1 MSDNATN
8 HPESQKQRWIKY
20 GANVALS
27 SFVVIVLAILL
38 TWMAQRHPRRIDTT
52 IGGAQSLRP
61 QTLNFI
67 KDLKQKVRIIALYPK
82 LKSDSH
88 EQDYYQPVAD
98 LLNDYASK
106 GQNITVELV
115 DPDTDKDR
123 FKKLVEE
130 VTNKY
135 GGEVKAY
142 KAILDDLPTQRDL
155 VDKYA
160 AAEAVKCRDLI
171 NQVQDENLQKELAA
185 EYLTLRLISAK
196 LSDLKDDVDSE
207 LAQQV
212 PSYKDAVDAT
222 SSTFTFASQGLT
234 QLLALF
240 DQLKSDAA
248 APKAVHDY
256 LPQAQART
264 IAANKAV
271 TSLLDRIHHLGE
283 LKELDEFRDQL
294 KSKSILIMTDSG
306 YKILQFDQLWK
317 VPESTRLGIPSS
329 DAQGRLMFVGEQQI
343 SMSIASLT
351 MPSKPLVVFVRPGG
365 GPLTGTTMQGEPGPF
380 SAVGQRLRE
389 YNFDVQE
396 KDASGQA
403 AMQQEET
410 QTREPTEQEMKKA
423 IWVVLRFP
431 GDSQMGPSPINSM
444 LATHL
449 SEGGGALVM
458 LLPNA
463 DAMTD
468 VLAPW
473 GISAKTDY
481 MVVHE
486 AVANQENRTGDPLDA
501 ALQAIPILFLLNQ
514 YGDHPLTAP
523 LQGLDFLI
531 QLTSP
536 VSVTGTAGISAKP
549 LLPIPQIPHSW
560 ATEDAETK
568 AKMLQG
574 QLATKVTYFAK
585 ADPDNGRLA
594 ADIDNSAAAPLY
606 GAAAAEKANGAR
618 MVVVGSFYFAT
629 NYLIELKDS
638 ERPDVSRLPGNG
650 EFFVDSIFWLA
661 HMDSMLA
668 ISPHALE
675 VARVAEMS
683 PAKLAFWRVGILTAG
698 LPVAVVVAGLL
709 VYARR
714 RD

>member
-1 MSDNATN
+1 MSEKSTN
-8 HPESQKQRWIKY
+8 LPESQKQRWIKY

-27 SFVVIVLAILL
+27 SFVVIVLAFLL
-38 TWMAQRHPRRIDTT
+38 TWIAERHPRRIDTT

-106 GQNITVELV
+106 GQNITVELL

-142 KAILDDLPTQRDL
+142 KAVLDALPAQREILEN
-155 VDKYA
+155 YA
-160 AAEAVKCRDLI
+160 AAESTKCRDLI
-171 NQVQDENLQKELAA
+171 NQVPDENLQKELAA
-185 EYLTLRLISAK
+185 EFLTLRLISAK
-196 LSDLKDDVDSE
+196 LSDLKDDVASE

-212 PSYKDAVDAT
+212 PSYKDAVDQT
-222 SSTFTFASQGLT
+222 SSTLTFVSQGIK
-234 QLLALF
+234 QLEALF
-240 DQLKSDAA
+240 DDLKNNAA

-256 LPQAQART
+256 LPDATART
-264 IAANKAV
+264 TAADKTV
-271 TSLLDRIHHLGE
+271 TALLDRIHHLGE

-294 KSKSILIMTDSG
+294 KSKSILIMTDGG

-317 VPESTRLGIPSS
+317 IPEATRLGIPSN
-329 DAQGRLMFVGEQQI
+329 DQGRMVFVGEQQI

-365 GPLTGTTMQGEPGPF
+365 GPLTGTGMQGEAGPF
-380 SAVGQRLRE
+380 AAIGARLRE
-389 YNFDVQE
+389 YNLDVQE

-403 AMQQEET
+403 AMQQQEEMAP
-410 QTREPTEQEMKKA
+410 EPTDEQMKKA

-431 GDSQMGPSPINSM
+431 GDSQQGPSPINSM
-444 LATHL
+444 LAKHL
-449 SEGGGALVM
+449 ADGGSALVL

-463 DAMTD
+463 DAMSD

-486 AVANQENRTGDPLDA
+486 SVANTENRTGDPLDM

-514 YGDHPLTAP
+514 YGDHPLVAP

-531 QLTSP
+531 QLTAP
-536 VSVTGTAGISAKP
+536 VSVTPTPGITAKAI
-549 LLPIPQIPHSW
+549 LPIPQSPHSW
-560 ATEDAETK
+560 ATEDSETK
-568 AKMLQG
+568 SKMLQG
-574 QLATKVTYFAK
+574 QLATKVTYYPT
-585 ADPDNGRLA
+585 ADPDNGRAA
-594 ADIDNSAAAPLY
+594 ADIDNTAAAPLF
-606 GAAAAEKANGAR
+606 GGGAAEKTSGGR
-618 MVVVGSFYFAT
+618 LVVVGSFYFAT
-629 NYLIELKDS
+629 SYLVDLKDT

-675 VARVAEMS
+675 VARVKEMS
-683 PAKLAFWRVGILTAG
+683 AAKLAFWRVGILTAG
-698 LPVAVVVAGLL
+698 LPVAVVVAGIL
-709 VYARR
+709 VYLHR